1 MTDMAGTF
9 IHFSGDGMP
18 DTEWLGI
25 HEKHARH
32 RGEHARADALRWV
45 IDTFNRYAVLSEN
58 HTSVQAGSYRLF
70 EFAVSLEW
78 ARLYKLGA
86 LTPTFPDARNP
97 SDEEVARDEI
107 AACQGNFTAL
117 IAFAE
122 ELEPCGPLGRWI
134 ETVPAVVPQELEQF
148 SRAYTS
154 ALGGLTEIPEH
165 AIALRTYS
173 RELGSLVRS
182 GDDDFAGRAGSVYAW
197 QTILAAR

>member
-1 MTDMAGTF
+1 MTDAASTF
-9 IHFSGDGMP
+9 IHFGGDGLP

-25 HEKHARH
+25 HEKHARQ
-32 RGEHARADALRWV
+32 RDEIARANALQWV
-45 IDTFNRYAVLSEN
+45 IDTFNRYAVLSEDRA
-58 HTSVQAGSYRLF
+58 SVQAGSYRLF

-78 ARLYKLGA
+78 ARLYKRGA
-86 LTPTFPDARNP
+86 LNPAFPNAHNP

-122 ELEPCGPLGRWI
+122 ELEPYGPLGRWTA
-134 ETVPAVVPQELEQF
+134 TVPDAVQQELEQF
-148 SRAYTS
+148 SQAYTS

-173 RELGSLVRS
+173 RELGSLIRS
-182 GDDDFAGRAGSVYAW
+182 GDDDFAGRAGLVYSW
-197 QTILAAR
+197 QSILAAR